1 MKAISIASA
10 VLLFGIASSA
20 YALQLEVINHSKT
33 SIHHLYV
40 SPASQ
45 KAWGADQLGN
55 GESDTVEPGHKFKL
69 HGIEPGTYDVKIVT
83 EDKTECEVDG
93 ADFDES
99 KEWVITE
106 HMLDK
111 CGG

>member
-1 MKAISIASA
+1 VKIFAPIVGLL
-10 VLLFGIASSA
+10 VLGVTSSA
-20 YALQLEVINHSKT
+20 FALQLQVVNHSKT

-45 KAWGADQLGN
+45 KAWGPDQLGN
-55 GESDTVEPGHKFKL
+55 GESDTVEPGHKFHL
-69 HGIEPGTYDVKIVT
+69 HGIEAGSYDVKVVA
-83 EDKTECEVDG
+83 EDGTECEIDD
-93 ADFDES
+93 AEFDES

-111 CGG
+111 CAQ